1 MGVAIKTKSFK
12 VKAEESESSTGVFT
26 GYASVFGNV
35 DSYGDVMVQGAFAD
49 TLKEWEGR
57 KIPVFY
63 GHDLTDPMNNIGY
76 VESAEEDDTGLLVK
90 CVVDTEGPGNGPVVY
105 KLLKEGRI
113 DRMSFGFYVN
123 DADHKDG
130 KTYIKSVALLEVS
143 VVPAP
148 ANPEAAITDVK
159 SKKEAEGMTPEEI
172 AELVV
177 KPIIEAL
184 ESKLDEYFDEEDKPE
199 DKPAEDKPE
208 GKPADKPDDDQA
220 KSILAEIKGLFA

>member
-1 MGVAIKTKSFK
+1 MELTIKTKSFK
-12 VKAEESESSTGVFT
+12 VKAEESEESGSGYFV

-35 DSYGDVMVQGAFAD
+35 DSYGEVMEKGAFSD

-76 VESAEEDDTGLLVK
+76 VESAEEDDTGLLVR
-90 CVVDTEGPGNGPVVY
+90 CVVDTEGPGNGPIVY

-123 DADHKDG
+123 DADHKG
-130 KTYIKSVALLEVS
+130 GVTYIKKVSLLEVS

-148 ANPEAAITDVK
+148 ANPEAAISEVK
-159 SKKEAEGMTPEEI
+159 SSKKESGMTSEDIEKLI
-172 AELVV
+172 VE
-177 KPIIEAL
+177 PIIKHIDEAF
-184 ESKLDEYFDEEDKPE
+184 EKYVGDEEDPKPDE
-199 DKPAEDKPE
+199 DKPAEDKPAE
-208 GKPADKPDDDQA
+208 DQA

>member
-1 MGVAIKTKSFK
+1 MELVIKTKSFK
-12 VKAEESESSTGVFT
+12 VKAEESEESGSGHFV

-35 DSYGDVMVQGAFAD
+35 DSYGEVMEKGAFSD

-63 GHDLTDPMNNIGY
+63 GHDLTNPENNIGY
-76 VESAEEDDTGLLVK
+76 VESAEEDDTGLLVR
-90 CVVDTEGPGNGPVVY
+90 CVVDTEGPGNGPIVY

-123 DADHKDG
+123 DADHKG
-130 KTYIKSVALLEVS
+130 GVTYIKKVSLLEVS

-159 SKKEAEGMTPEEI
+159 SKKEADKMTPEEI

-199 DKPAEDKPE
+199 DKPAEDKP
-208 GKPADKPDDDQA
+208 ADDQA
-220 KSILAEIKGLFA
+220 KSILSEIKGLFA

>member
-12 VKAEESESSTGVFT
+12 VKAEESEESGSGFFV

-35 DSYGDVMVQGAFAD
+35 DSYGEVMEKGAFSD
-49 TLKEWEGR
+49 TLREWEGR

-63 GHDLTDPMNNIGY
+63 GHDLTNPENNIGY
-76 VESAEEDDTGLLVK
+76 VESAEEDDTGLLVR
-90 CVVDTEGPGNGPVVY
+90 CVVDTEGPGNGPIVY

-123 DADHKDG
+123 DADHKG
-130 KTYIKSVALLEVS
+130 GVTYIKKVSLLEVS

-148 ANPEAAITDVK
+148 ANPEAAISEVK
-159 SKKEAEGMTPEEI
+159 SSKKESGMTPEDVEKLI
-172 AELVV
+172 VE
-177 KPIIEAL
+177 PIIKHIDEAF
-184 ESKLDEYFDEEDKPE
+184 EKYVGDEEDPKPE
-199 DKPAEDKPE
+199 EGKPAEDKP
-208 GKPADKPDDDQA
+208 ADDQA

>member
-1 MGVAIKTKSFK
+1 MNIKTKSFK
-12 VKAEESESSTGVFT
+12 VKAEESEDKGSGYFV

-90 CVVDTEGPGNGPVVY
+90 CAVDTEGPGNGPVVY

-130 KTYIKSVALLEVS
+130 KTYIKSVSLLEVS

-148 ANPEAAITDVK
+148 ANPEAAINEVK
-159 SKKEAEGMTPEEI
+159 SSKKDLGMTPEDIEKLI
-172 AELVV
+172 VE
-177 KPIIEAL
+177 PIIKHIDEAF
-184 ESKLDEYFDEEDKPE
+184 EKYVGDEEEQDKPEE
-199 DKPAEDKPE
+199 DKPAEDKP
-208 GKPADKPDDDQA
+208 ADDQA

>member
-1 MGVAIKTKSFK
+1 MELVIKTKSFK
-12 VKAEESESSTGVFT
+12 VKAEESEESGSGYFV

-35 DSYGDVMVQGAFAD
+35 DSYGEVMEKGAFSD

-63 GHDLTDPMNNIGY
+63 GHDLTNPENNIGY
-76 VESAEEDDTGLLVK
+76 VESAEEDGTGLLVR
-90 CVVDTEGPGNGPVVY
+90 CVVDTEGPGNGPIVY

-123 DADHKDG
+123 DADHKG
-130 KTYIKSVALLEVS
+130 GVTYIKKVTLLEVS

-148 ANPEAAITDVK
+148 ANPEAAINEVK
-159 SKKEAEGMTPEEI
+159 SSKKDSGMTPEDIEKLI
-172 AELVV
+172 VE
-177 KPIIEAL
+177 PIIKHVDEAF
-184 ESKLDEYFDEEDKPE
+184 EKYIGDEEDPKPEEDKP
-199 DKPAEDKPE
+199 A
-208 GKPADKPDDDQA
+208 DDQA

>member
-12 VKAEESESSTGVFT
+12 VKAEESEESGAGYFV

-35 DSYGDVMVQGAFAD
+35 DSYGEVMEKGAFSD

-63 GHDLTDPMNNIGY
+63 GHDLTNPENNIGY
-76 VESAEEDDTGLLVK
+76 VESAEEDDTGLLVR
-90 CVVDTEGPGNGPVVY
+90 CVVDTEGPGNGPIVY

-123 DADHKDG
+123 DADHKG
-130 KTYIKSVALLEVS
+130 GVTYIKKVSLLEVS

-148 ANPEAAITDVK
+148 ANPEAAINEVK
-159 SKKEAEGMTPEEI
+159 SSKKESGMTPEDIEKLI
-172 AELVV
+172 VE
-177 KPIIEAL
+177 PIIKHIDEAF
-184 ESKLDEYFDEEDKPE
+184 EKYVGDEEDPKPE
-199 DKPAEDKPE
+199 EKPAEDKP
-208 GKPADKPDDDQA
+208 ADDQA

>member
-1 MGVAIKTKSFK
+1 MELTIKTKSFK
-12 VKAEESESSTGVFT
+12 VKAEESEESGSGYFV

-35 DSYGDVMVQGAFAD
+35 DSYGEVMEKGAFSD

-63 GHDLTDPMNNIGY
+63 GHDLTNPENNIGY
-76 VESAEEDDTGLLVK
+76 VESAEEDDTGLLVR
-90 CVVDTEGPGNGPVVY
+90 CVVDTEGPGNGPIVY

-123 DADHKDG
+123 DADHKG
-130 KTYIKSVALLEVS
+130 GVTYIKKVSLLEVS

-148 ANPEAAITDVK
+148 ANPEAAINEVK
-159 SKKEAEGMTPEEI
+159 SSKKESDMTPEDIEKLI
-172 AELVV
+172 VE
-177 KPIIEAL
+177 PIIKHIDEAF
-184 ESKLDEYFDEEDKPE
+184 EKYVGDEEEQDKPE
-199 DKPAEDKPE
+199 DKPEE
-208 GKPADKPDDDQA
+208 KPADDQA

>member
-12 VKAEESESSTGVFT
+12 VKAEESEESGSGYLV

-35 DSYGDVMVQGAFAD
+35 DSYGEVMEKGAFSD

-63 GHDLTDPMNNIGY
+63 GHDLTNPENNIGY
-76 VESAEEDDTGLLVK
+76 VESAEEDDTGLLVR
-90 CVVDTEGPGNGPVVY
+90 CVVDTEGPGNGPIVY

-123 DADHKDG
+123 DADHKG
-130 KTYIKSVALLEVS
+130 GVTYIKKVSLLEVS

-148 ANPEAAITDVK
+148 ANPEAAINEVK
-159 SKKEAEGMTPEEI
+159 SSKKESDMTPEDIEKLI
-172 AELVV
+172 VE
-177 KPIIEAL
+177 PIIKHIDEAF
-184 ESKLDEYFDEEDKPE
+184 EKYVGDEEEQDKPEE
-199 DKPAEDKPE
+199 DKPAEDKP
-208 GKPADKPDDDQA
+208 ADDKA

>member
-12 VKAEESESSTGVFT
+12 VKAEESEESGSGYFV

-35 DSYGDVMVQGAFAD
+35 DSYGEVMEKGAFSD

-63 GHDLTDPMNNIGY
+63 GHDLTNPENNIGY

-90 CVVDTEGPGNGPVVY
+90 CVVDTEGPGNGPIVY

-123 DADHKDG
+123 DADHKG
-130 KTYIKSVALLEVS
+130 GVTYIKKVSLLEVS

-148 ANPEAAITDVK
+148 ANPEAAINEVK
-159 SKKEAEGMTPEEI
+159 ASKKESGMTPEDIEKLI
-172 AELVV
+172 VGPIV
-177 KPIIEAL
+177 KHIDEAF
-184 ESKLDEYFDEEDKPE
+184 EKYVGDEEDPKPEEDKPE
-199 DKPAEDKPE
+199 DKPA
-208 GKPADKPDDDQA
+208 DDQA

>member
-12 VKAEESESSTGVFT
+12 VKAEESEESGSGYFV

-35 DSYGDVMVQGAFAD
+35 DSYGDVMEKGAFSD

-63 GHDLTDPMNNIGY
+63 GHDLTNPENNIGY
-76 VESAEEDDTGLLVK
+76 VESAEEDDTGLLVR
-90 CVVDTEGPGNGPVVY
+90 CVVDTEGPSNGPIVY

-123 DADHKDG
+123 DADHKG
-130 KTYIKSVALLEVS
+130 GVTYIKKVSLLEVS

-148 ANPEAAITDVK
+148 ANPEAAINEVK
-159 SKKEAEGMTPEEI
+159 SSKKESGMTPEDVEKLI
-172 AELVV
+172 VE
-177 KPIIEAL
+177 PIIKHIDEAF
-184 ESKLDEYFDEEDKPE
+184 EKYCGDEEEPE
-199 DKPAEDKPE
+199 AD
-208 GKPADKPDDDQA
+208 KPADKPADDQA
-220 KSILAEIKGLFA
+220 KSVIAEIKGLFA

>member
-90 CVVDTEGPGNGPVVY
+90 CVVDTEGPGNGPIVY

-130 KTYIKSVALLEVS
+130 KTYIKNVSLLEVS

-159 SKKEAEGMTPEEI
+159 SKKEADKMTPEEI

-199 DKPAEDKPE
+199 DKPAEDKPANKPE
-208 GKPADKPDDDQA
+208 DKPADDQA
-220 KSILAEIKGLFA
+220 KSILAEIKGLFS

>member
-1 MGVAIKTKSFK
+1 MNIKTKSFK
-12 VKAEESESSTGVFT
+12 VKVEESEESGSGYFV

-130 KTYIKSVALLEVS
+130 KTYIKSVSLLEVS

-148 ANPEAAITDVK
+148 ANPEAAINEVK
-159 SKKEAEGMTPEEI
+159 SSKKDSGMTPEDIEKLI
-172 AELVV
+172 VE
-177 KPIIEAL
+177 PIIKHIDEAF
-184 ESKLDEYFDEEDKPE
+184 EKYVGDEEE
-199 DKPAEDKPE
+199 QDKPA
-208 GKPADKPDDDQA
+208 DDQA

>member
-1 MGVAIKTKSFK
+1 MGLAIKTKSFK
-12 VKAEESESSTGVFT
+12 VKAEESEGSGSGYFV

-35 DSYGDVMVQGAFAD
+35 DSYGEVMEKGAFSD

-63 GHDLTDPMNNIGY
+63 GHDLTNPENNVGY
-76 VESAEEDDTGLLVK
+76 VESAEEDDTGLLVR
-90 CVVDTEGPGNGPVVY
+90 CVVDTEGPGNGPIVY

-123 DADHKDG
+123 DADHKG
-130 KTYIKSVALLEVS
+130 GVTYIKKVSLLEVS

-148 ANPEAAITDVK
+148 ANPEAAINEVK
-159 SKKEAEGMTPEEI
+159 SSKKESDMTPEDIEKLI
-172 AELVV
+172 VE
-177 KPIIEAL
+177 PIIKHIDGAFE
-184 ESKLDEYFDEEDKPE
+184 KYCGDEKEDPKPEE
-199 DKPAEDKPE
+199 DKPAEDKPAE
-208 GKPADKPDDDQA
+208 DQA

>member
-1 MGVAIKTKSFK
+1 MELTIKTKSFK
-12 VKAEESESSTGVFT
+12 VKAEESEESGSGYFV

-35 DSYGDVMVQGAFAD
+35 DSYGEVMEKGAFSD

-63 GHDLTDPMNNIGY
+63 GHDLTNPENNIGY
-76 VESAEEDDTGLLVK
+76 VESAEEDDTGLLVR
-90 CVVDTEGPGNGPVVY
+90 CVVDTEGPSNGPIVY

-123 DADHKDG
+123 DADHKG
-130 KTYIKSVALLEVS
+130 GVTYIKKVSLLEVS

-148 ANPEAAITDVK
+148 ANPEAAISEVK
-159 SKKEAEGMTPEEI
+159 SSKKESGMTPEDVEKLI
-172 AELVV
+172 VE
-177 KPIIEAL
+177 PIIKHIDEAF
-184 ESKLDEYFDEEDKPE
+184 EKYVGDEEDPKPEE
-199 DKPAEDKPE
+199 DKPAEDKP
-208 GKPADKPDDDQA
+208 ADDQA

>member
-12 VKAEESESSTGVFT
+12 VKAEESKESGSGFFV

-35 DSYGDVMVQGAFAD
+35 DSYGEVMEKGAFSD
-49 TLKEWEGR
+49 TLREWEGR

-63 GHDLTDPMNNIGY
+63 GHDLTNPENNIGY
-76 VESAEEDDTGLLVK
+76 VESAEEDDTGLLVR
-90 CVVDTEGPGNGPVVY
+90 CVVDTEGPGNGPIVY

-123 DADHKDG
+123 DADHKG
-130 KTYIKSVALLEVS
+130 GVTYIKKVSLLEVS

-148 ANPEAAITDVK
+148 ANPEASISEVK
-159 SKKEAEGMTPEEI
+159 SSKKESGMTPEDVEKLI
-172 AELVV
+172 VE
-177 KPIIEAL
+177 PIIKHIDEAF
-184 ESKLDEYFDEEDKPE
+184 EKYIGDEEDPKPEE
-199 DKPAEDKPE
+199 DKPAEDKP
-208 GKPADKPDDDQA
+208 ADDQA

>member
-12 VKAEESESSTGVFT
+12 VKAEESESSVGVFT

-76 VESAEEDDTGLLVK
+76 VESAEEDDTGLLVR

-130 KTYIKSVALLEVS
+130 
-143 VVPAP
+143 
-148 ANPEAAITDVK
+148 
-159 SKKEAEGMTPEEI
+159 
-172 AELVV
+172 
-177 KPIIEAL
+177 
-184 ESKLDEYFDEEDKPE
+184 
-199 DKPAEDKPE
+199 
-208 GKPADKPDDDQA
+208 
-220 KSILAEIKGLFA
+220 

>member
-1 MGVAIKTKSFK
+1 MELTIKTKSFK
-12 VKAEESESSTGVFT
+12 VKAEESGESRSGYFV

-35 DSYGDVMVQGAFAD
+35 DSYGEVMEKGAFSD

-76 VESAEEDDTGLLVK
+76 VESAEEDDTGLLVR
-90 CVVDTEGPGNGPVVY
+90 CVVDTEGPSNGPIVY

-123 DADHKDG
+123 DADHKG
-130 KTYIKSVALLEVS
+130 GVTYIKKVSLLEVS

-148 ANPEAAITDVK
+148 ANPEAAISEVK
-159 SKKEAEGMTPEEI
+159 SSKKESGMTPEDVEKLI
-172 AELVV
+172 VE
-177 KPIIEAL
+177 PIIKHIDEAF
-184 ESKLDEYFDEEDKPE
+184 EKYVGDEEDPKPEE
-199 DKPAEDKPE
+199 DKPAEDKP
-208 GKPADKPDDDQA
+208 ADDQA

>member
-12 VKAEESESSTGVFT
+12 VKAEESEESGSGYFV

-35 DSYGDVMVQGAFAD
+35 DSYGEVMEKGAFSD

-63 GHDLTDPMNNIGY
+63 GHDLTNPENNVGY
-76 VESAEEDDTGLLVK
+76 VESAEEDATGLLVK
-90 CVVDTEGPGNGPVVY
+90 CVVDTEGPGNGPIVY

-123 DADHKDG
+123 DADHKG
-130 KTYIKSVALLEVS
+130 GVTYIKKVSLLEVS

-148 ANPEAAITDVK
+148 ANPEAAINEVK
-159 SKKEAEGMTPEEI
+159 SSKKESDMTPEDIEKLI
-172 AELVV
+172 VE
-177 KPIIEAL
+177 PIIKHIDEAF
-184 ESKLDEYFDEEDKPE
+184 EKYVGDEEDPKTEE
-199 DKPAEDKPE
+199 DKPAEDKP
-208 GKPADKPDDDQA
+208 ADDQS
-220 KSILAEIKGLFA
+220 KSILAEIKGLLA

>member
-12 VKAEESESSTGVFT
+12 VKAEESESSVGVFT

-35 DSYGDVMVQGAFAD
+35 DSYGDVMMKGAFAD

-76 VESAEEDDTGLLVK
+76 VESAEEDDTGLLVR
-90 CVVDTEGPGNGPVVY
+90 CVVDIEGPGNGPVVY

-130 KTYIKSVALLEVS
+130 KTYIKSVSLLEVS

-177 KPIIEAL
+177 KPIVEAL
-184 ESKLDEYFDEEDKPE
+184 ESKLDEYFNEEDEPQDKPEDKPE
-199 DKPAEDKPE
+199 DKPA
-208 GKPADKPDDDQA
+208 DDQA